1 MQGHVLVRLLSF
13 LPSALVLALT
23 LFLSNKLWH
32 ASQWQDFNP
41 SSPDRP
47 MMMVA
52 VETRDAG
59 GEPRFAVRRWG
70 FADIPFRLNA
80 GESLVL
86 SRLSGAYGDD
96 ADPDVRGGNM
106 FNVVETGLDGQVIE
120 TRFGGSTSNV
130 RFRYRVQAQTV
141 TPLATQ
147 LFGAAHLMGWALL
160 ILTGL
165 VSSISLAKRIQ
176 QVNLPSRPTA

>member
-1 MQGHVLVRLLSF
+1 MQGHVLLRLLSF

-32 ASQWQDFNP
+32 SSQWQDFD
-41 SSPDRP
+41 SSGPAVP

-59 GEPRFAVRRWG
+59 GSSRFAVRRWG
-70 FADIPFRLNA
+70 FPDIPFRLKE

-86 SRLSGAYGDD
+86 SRLSGAYGDE
-96 ADPDVRGGNM
+96 ADQEDRGANM
-106 FNVVETGLDGQVIE
+106 FKVMETATDGQVIE
-120 TRFGGSTSNV
+120 TRFSGSTS
-130 RFRYRVQAQTV
+130 RMGFRYRVQGQTV
-141 TPLATQ
+141 IPLATQ
-147 LFGAAHLMGWALL
+147 GFGAAHLMGWVIL

-165 VSSISLAKRIQ
+165 ASSISLAKRLQ
-176 QVNLPSRPTA
+176 QVNPPSPPTA